1 MNLPAE
7 VFDQLL
13 PGPDAIERATGQ
25 RPSYPTYVR
34 WTQRGL
40 EFAKVGGAR
49 LTSPRM
55 VRDFVDRQTA
65 MSSSHNQTPK
75 RMSRRTESAH
85 ERAERELAA
94 AGI

>member
-1 MNLPAE
+1 MDLPAE

-13 PGPDAIERATGQ
+13 PGPDAIERVTGQ
-25 RPSYPTYVR
+25 RPSYPTYFR
-34 WTQRGL
+34 WTQKGL
-40 EFAKVGGAR
+40 EFAKCGGAR
-49 LTSPRM
+49 MTSERM
-55 VRDFVDRQTA
+55 VRDFIDRRTA
-65 MSSSHNQTPK
+65 LSRGETPK